1 MKPIFLRIILFSVS
15 STSWSLIL
23 YKHSE
28 NKIYLRDIRSDRK
41 SENKSFPFSRFYSFF
56 QVSFLSLCF
65 VPISRFQSVL
75 QVSFLSRFYSF
86 SKFHSFLQVSFLSPG
101 FRTYYRFHPFLQF
114 SFLSPGFSS
123 FLQALVPFF
132 RFKFLFSGFSSY
144 SRSFY
149 NLNVTKCIML

>member
-56 QVSFLSLCF
+56 QVSFLSPCF
-65 VPISRFQSVL
+65 IPFSVFCSYFRVSVRSPGFIPL
-75 QVSFLSRFYSF
+75 QVLFLF
-86 SKFHSFLQVSFLSPG
+86 QVPFLSPG
-101 FRTYYRFHPFLQF
+101 FRSYYRFHPFLQF

-123 FLQALVPFF
+123 FLQVLVPFF